1 MVRKVDN
8 SVIVVATNGK
18 KVIEAV
24 GRVVVGGNM
33 VVEVVA
39 GSWRAVQTGY
49 MDSITV
55 VN

>member
-1 MVRKVDN
+1 MVKKVG
-8 SVIVVATNGK
+8 SFVVVVATNGK
-18 KVIEAV
+18 KAIVAV
-24 GRVVVGGNM
+24 GRVVVGGKM